1 MISSN
6 GSITS
11 IRIAD
16 DQILYYSRDDDS
28 KSVIGT
34 MEKDGSNDRHIVETT
49 EIIWSYDLVSSKLYY
64 VTSEGLH
71 ECTTD
76 GQNDEILLTDVDEFI
91 ISGNG
96 YYNDG
101 EAIYSYDLKN
111 GESKKLCDCGEA
123 NRLVYKDNKIFFKND
138 KGIFSIPDDG
148 SEPETKLVNYDEVR
162 DYLIVDDTIYY
173 VQKLTDSE
181 LDQLV
186 EYFTEGDTQY
196 SKYAYEIVLGN
207 SGFLRA
213 CPVSG
218 GEVAELKTDPLI
230 VADLYAYPEGMYCT
244 VYGSADVYNKL
255 VIE

>member
-1 MISSN
+1 MILRNNILKCFVRCALLCLTLLCVSGYALQPVSAEVEFEKRVY
-6 GSITS
+6 
-11 IRIAD
+11 RIYKG
-16 DQILYYSRDDDS
+16 QTKQLVL
-28 KSVIGT
+28 KS
-34 MEKDGSNDRHIVETT
+34 
-49 EIIWSYDLVSSKLYY
+49 
-64 VTSEGLH
+64 
-71 ECTTD
+71 
-76 GQNDEILLTDVDEFI
+76 
-91 ISGNG
+91 
-96 YYNDG
+96 
-101 EAIYSYDLKN
+101 
-111 GESKKLCDCGEA
+111 
-123 NRLVYKDNKIFFKND
+123 
-138 KGIFSIPDDG
+138 DDG
-148 SEPETKLVNYDEVR
+148 SEPETRLVNYDEVR

-173 VQKLTDSE
+173 VQKLSDSE

-207 SGFLRA
+207 SGFLRS